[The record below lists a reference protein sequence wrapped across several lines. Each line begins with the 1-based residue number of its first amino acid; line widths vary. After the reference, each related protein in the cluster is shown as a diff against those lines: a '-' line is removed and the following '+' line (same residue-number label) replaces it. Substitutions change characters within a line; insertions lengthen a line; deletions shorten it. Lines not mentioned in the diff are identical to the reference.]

1 MSKASPRTSSRGSNS
16 SSSSR
21 PLSAAFDFTAEGEV
35 GEFGVNYVPGKGN
48 VRWYSGTFDFESLPY
63 DLQENVFRFLS
74 VKELAICRQTC
85 EHWSVIYEGAVSRI
99 YADFCLRRKP
109 EFGTVQEELKMI
121 HRIRNLHKRN
131 EVVQLMMWAA
141 ARNYHFFLISVLN
154 KLETIPDL

>member
-109 EFGTVQEELKMI
+109 EFGTVQ
-121 HRIRNLHKRN
+121 
-131 EVVQLMMWAA
+131 
-141 ARNYHFFLISVLN
+141 
-154 KLETIPDL
+154 